1 LKDEL
6 MTAIPILVLVSIGVV
21 AVVGPAAAE
30 EKWVLWDRPLD
41 SNGRQ
46 QGDWRRGP
54 MFDGERWC
62 KGAMTT
68 AINQALTRQAQS
80 QNAPVR
86 TKPTLSEYQCFPES
100 ADPRTAKGKR

>member
-1 LKDEL
+1 
-6 MTAIPILVLVSIGVV
+6 MTAIVILVLVSVGV
-21 AVVGPAAAE
+21 AVAGPAAAE

-41 SNGRQ
+41 NKGQR

-54 MFDGERWC
+54 VFDAERWC

-68 AINQALTRQAQS
+68 AINQALTQQAQS
-80 QNAPVR
+80 QTAPVR

-100 ADPRTAKGKR
+100 VDPRKAKGK